1 MADAPGIGTYLRNMI
16 PLVVRARPDWQFRL
30 IGHSDVIDGLG
41 WRAYENVN
49 VVDCR
54 APIYT
59 VREQVALWRL
69 PGGAVDAFW
78 SPHYNIPLTERAPL
92 VVTVHDVIH
101 LARPEYTGRPIKQ
114 LYARAMFE
122 MARRRAAA
130 IITVSDF
137 TRREFER
144 LVGRP
149 AAPITVAPNGVDP
162 SWFTIERRA
171 SERPY
176 LLCIAAFKPH
186 KNLRA
191 LIDAFRSIQDRVPH
205 DLVVVGRREGLRTA
219 DRWTEATA
227 AALGDRIRFAEEVGR
242 EELGR
247 LMAGATALV
256 HPSLYE
262 GFGLPPL
269 EAMAAGC
276 PCIVA
281 RAAAL
286 PEVCGDA
293 AIYFDPTNTADIAG
307 RVVDVLTDV
316 ALQRDLSTRG
326 RARAAS
332 FTWSRPAD
340 IMVAQLERILTGR

>member
-78 SPHYNIPLTERAPL
+78 SPHYNIPLTQRAPL

-130 IITVSDF
+130 IITSVGF
-137 TRREFER
+137 HTTRVR
-144 LVGRP
+144 
-149 AAPITVAPNGVDP
+149 A
-162 SWFTIERRA
+162 SRRA
-171 SERPY
+171 AGGADHRG
-176 LLCIAAFKPH
+176 AQW
-186 KNLRA
+186 R
-191 LIDAFRSIQDRVPH
+191 RS
-205 DLVVVGRREGLRTA
+205 LVVH
-219 DRWTEATA
+219 DRKT
-227 AALGDRIRFAEEVGR
+227 
-242 EELGR
+242 
-247 LMAGATALV
+247 
-256 HPSLYE
+256 
-262 GFGLPPL
+262 
-269 EAMAAGC
+269 
-276 PCIVA
+276 CI
-281 RAAAL
+281 
-286 PEVCGDA
+286 
-293 AIYFDPTNTADIAG
+293 
-307 RVVDVLTDV
+307 
-316 ALQRDLSTRG
+316 
-326 RARAAS
+326 
-332 FTWSRPAD
+332 
-340 IMVAQLERILTGR
+340 